1 MIDCV
6 LLAEQ
11 SSKVTAASLLVL
23 LFWQQP
29 KISCVCLCMCV
40 CALAICS
47 VEMVD
52 GERRT
57 NFHHSCSPAASASA
71 STLQGNNTHTHTHTH
86 TQYSAYVV
94 INQGREDGGA
104 KQIREKNP
112 GQYTSS
118 LPLSHTHTFTHIA
131 THFLRPG

>member
-23 LFWQQP
+23 LFGSNP
-29 KISCVCLCMCV
+29 KSPLCVCVCVCVYVYVCV
-40 CALAICS
+40 CARAICS

-52 GERRT
+52 GERGT
-57 NFHHSCSPAASASA
+57 NFHHSCSPAATASA

-86 TQYSAYVV
+86 L
-94 INQGREDGGA
+94 R
-104 KQIREKNP
+104 
-112 GQYTSS
+112 
-118 LPLSHTHTFTHIA
+118 THTEVPAQHYYPLNLTCHCMF
-131 THFLRPG
+131 P